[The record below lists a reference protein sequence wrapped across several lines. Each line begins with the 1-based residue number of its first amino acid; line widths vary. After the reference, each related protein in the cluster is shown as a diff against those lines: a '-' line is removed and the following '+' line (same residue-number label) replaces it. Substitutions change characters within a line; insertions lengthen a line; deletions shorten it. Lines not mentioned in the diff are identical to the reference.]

1 MSSLFL
7 FIYQVQTGL
16 SFLLN
21 KILLLVYYQPIL
33 DKVGKIGILYRMI
46 ESIVIKER
54 AIDRQ
59 NVFFTK

>member
-1 MSSLFL
+1 MFSLL
-7 FIYQVQTGL
+7 FINLVQTGL

-21 KILLLVYYQPIL
+21 KILLLVYYQLIL